1 MRFFTVHERPAAA
14 AGGEDV
20 VLVGSGFSWAA
31 ALLTPLWLL
40 WHRQWLGL
48 IGYLG
53 LMLPLGFGLEMIGI
67 ADPADLA
74 IGAAL
79 SFLFGASAADL
90 RRWTLRRNGWA
101 EVAVAAGRDA
111 LDAELRYR
119 SAAHHAVPAAI
130 PAAMPGAAPV
140 SPAAPPLAG
149 PPLAG
154 AGFDP
159 LPRLV

>member
-53 LMLPLGFGLEMIGI
+53 LMLPLGFGLELIGI
-67 ADPADLA
+67 ADPADLV

-101 EVAVAAGRDA
+101 EIAVVAGRDV
-111 LDAELRYR
+111 LEAELRYR
-119 SAAHHAVPAAI
+119 SEARH
-130 PAAMPGAAPV
+130 AMPGTRVPV
-140 SPAAPPLAG
+140 SPAGPPLAAPPLAAPPLAG
-149 PPLAG
+149 AS
-154 AGFDP
+154 FDP

>member
-53 LMLPLGFGLEMIGI
+53 LMLPLGFGLELIGI

-74 IGAAL
+74 IGFAL
-79 SFLFGASAADL
+79 SFLFGTSAADL

-101 EVAVAAGRDA
+101 EIAVVAGRDA
-111 LDAELRYR
+111 LEAELRYR
-119 SAAHHAVPAAI
+119 SEARH
-130 PAAMPGAAPV
+130 AMPVARPPV
-140 SPAAPPLAG
+140 SSAAPPLAG

-154 AGFDP
+154 PPLAGGSFDP